1 MFDIGW
7 AEITIIV
14 IVAIIVIGPKDL
26 PRVLRTVGQWVGKA
40 KALTREFRGHIDDM
54 IQETELAEVKK
65 QIDSVGSM
73 DVEKIVENTIDPN
86 GDIKDAMDFS
96 GDEFANAL
104 DFKDQEKRT
113 ASEVDSDEFD
123 EEDEMD
129 YEPEEIAEAEDF
141 GGDTGEDA
149 SRETSG
155 EAGENGGSVRNKG
168 EGS

>member
-7 AEITIIV
+7 TEITIIV

-65 QIDSVGSM
+65 QIDSAASM

-86 GDIKDAMDFS
+86 SEIKDAFDFS

-113 ASEVDSDEFD
+113 ASEFDEDEFN
-123 EEDEMD
+123 EEDELD
-129 YEPEEIAEAEDF
+129 FELEETA
-141 GGDTGEDA
+141 DTDT
-149 SRETSG
+149 ET
-155 EAGENGGSVRNKG
+155 ENGGADGVDADSNQSKG
-168 EGS
+168 EGA